1 MFFDK
6 YKDKKH
12 MDIIITSSIAL
23 FIVIV
28 ISFITMKLIDNYSMW
43 FEEISK
49 LYSIVA
55 PFVYALIIAYILNP
69 IMKFFEKRFHFKRKI
84 SVLCTYLLIISI
96 LSVLSIYL
104 MPKIVNNIVDFIR
117 NIPYFAEEAQK
128 WVNNILSN
136 SKVQDIIN
144 SSFQTFDP
152 NIVINKVSEISV
164 NLLNS
169 LVTNMVSITGSL
181 IKWVFGF
188 LISIYILFDKEKF
201 VYGAKKVTLRV
212 VRPKYGK
219 LIIGIVRNLN
229 RMVGTYVG
237 IKAVDSSIIAL
248 IVFIGLTIIKAPY
261 AILIAAVVGVTN
273 MIPYFGPFIGMVV
286 GFVINVFFSPM
297 KAVICVIF
305 LFLLQQF
312 DAWYLDPKL
321 IGDKVGLSPFAV
333 IFAVTFGGGIYGA
346 IGMVLAVPIMAVI
359 KIYMDKYFWIKR
371 NKKVKYKKINKK
383 NNNASTKR
391 SDAIN

>member
-6 YKDKKH
+6 YKEKKH
-12 MDIIITSSIAL
+12 MDIIIMSSIAL

-28 ISFITMKLIDNYSMW
+28 ISSITIKLIDNYSVW
-43 FEEISK
+43 FKGIGD
-49 LYSIVA
+49 LYAIVA
-55 PFVYALIIAYILNP
+55 PFIYALIIAYILNP
-69 IMKFFEKRFHFKRKI
+69 IMKLFEKKFHLKRNI
-84 SVLCTYLLIISI
+84 SVLCTYVLIIGVLSI
-96 LSVLSIYL
+96 LGIYL

-117 NIPYFAEEAQK
+117 NIPYFADEAQK

-136 SKVQDIIN
+136 AKVQDVIN

-164 NLLNS
+164 NVLNS
-169 LVTNMVSITGSL
+169 LLTNMVSITGSV

-212 VRPKYGK
+212 VKPKYGK
-219 LIIGIVRNLN
+219 LIISLVRNLN
-229 RMVGTYVG
+229 RMVGTYIG

-248 IVFIGLTIIKAPY
+248 IAFVGLTILKAPY
-261 AILIAAVVGVTN
+261 AILIALVVGVTN

-286 GFVINVFFSPM
+286 GFLINVFFSPM
-297 KAVICVIF
+297 KAIMCVVF

-321 IGDKVGLSPFAV
+321 IGNKVGLSPFAV
-333 IFAVTFGGGIYGA
+333 IFAVTVGGGVYGTV
-346 IGMVLAVPIMAVI
+346 GMVLAVPIMAVI
-359 KIYMDKYFWIKR
+359 KIYMDKYFWVKKKR
-371 NKKVKYKKINKK
+371 NTIKKIEENKE
-383 NNNASTKR
+383 
-391 SDAIN
+391 

>member
-12 MDIIITSSIAL
+12 MDIIIMSSIAL

-28 ISFITMKLIDNYSMW
+28 ISSITIKLIDNYSVW
-43 FEEISK
+43 FKGIGD
-49 LYSIVA
+49 LYAIVA
-55 PFVYALIIAYILNP
+55 PFIYALIIAYILNP
-69 IMKFFEKRFHFKRKI
+69 IMKLFEKKFHLKRNI
-84 SVLCTYLLIISI
+84 SVLCTYVLIIGVLSI
-96 LSVLSIYL
+96 LGIYL

-117 NIPYFAEEAQK
+117 NIPYFADEAQK

-136 SKVQDIIN
+136 AKVQDVIN

-164 NLLNS
+164 NVLNS
-169 LVTNMVSITGSL
+169 LLTNMVSITGSV

-212 VRPKYGK
+212 VKPKYGK
-219 LIIGIVRNLN
+219 LIIGLVRNLN
-229 RMVGTYVG
+229 RMVGTYIG

-248 IVFIGLTIIKAPY
+248 IAFVGLTILKAPY
-261 AILIAAVVGVTN
+261 AILIALVVGVTN

-286 GFVINVFFSPM
+286 GFLINVFFSPM
-297 KAVICVIF
+297 KAIMCVVF

-321 IGDKVGLSPFAV
+321 IGNKVGLSPFAV
-333 IFAVTFGGGIYGA
+333 IFAVTVGGGVYGTV
-346 IGMVLAVPIMAVI
+346 GMVLAVPIMAVI
-359 KIYMDKYFWIKR
+359 KIYMDKYFWVKKKR
-371 NKKVKYKKINKK
+371 NTIKKIEENKE
-383 NNNASTKR
+383 
-391 SDAIN
+391 

>member
-6 YKDKKH
+6 YKEKKH
-12 MDIIITSSIAL
+12 MDIIIMSSIAL

-28 ISFITMKLIDNYSMW
+28 ISSITIKLIDNYDVW
-43 FEEISK
+43 FKGIGD
-49 LYSIVA
+49 LYAIVA
-55 PFVYALIIAYILNP
+55 PFIYALIIAYILNP
-69 IMKFFEKRFHFKRKI
+69 IMKLFEKKFHLKRNI
-84 SVLCTYLLIISI
+84 SVLCTYVLIIGVLSI
-96 LSVLSIYL
+96 LGIYL

-117 NIPYFAEEAQK
+117 NIPYFADEAQK

-136 SKVQDIIN
+136 AKVQDVIN

-164 NLLNS
+164 NVLNS
-169 LVTNMVSITGSL
+169 LLTNMVSITGSV

-212 VRPKYGK
+212 VKPKYGK
-219 LIIGIVRNLN
+219 LIIGLVRNLN
-229 RMVGTYVG
+229 RMVGTYIG

-248 IVFIGLTIIKAPY
+248 IAFVGLTILKAPY
-261 AILIAAVVGVTN
+261 AILIALVVGVTN

-286 GFVINVFFSPM
+286 GFLINVFFSPM
-297 KAVICVIF
+297 KAIMCVVF

-321 IGDKVGLSPFAV
+321 IGNKVGLSPFAV
-333 IFAVTFGGGIYGA
+333 IFAVTVGGGIYGTV
-346 IGMVLAVPIMAVI
+346 GMVLAVPIMAVI
-359 KIYMDKYFWIKR
+359 KIYMDKYFWVKKKR
-371 NKKVKYKKINKK
+371 NIVKKIEENKE
-383 NNNASTKR
+383 
-391 SDAIN
+391 